1 MGNKKL
7 LVKVIF
13 KSAVA
18 VLFAV
23 ALIKII
29 VM

>member
-7 LVKVIF
+7 LLKVIF

-18 VLFAV
+18 VLF
-23 ALIKII
+23 II
-29 VM
+29 AFIRIILM